1 MTESTWMN
9 SEALIDRMN
18 YALALSNGQV
28 GGTNF
33 DSGRVLALG
42 TLTSRGFP
50 HTNSADSGRGPEI
63 ALLLLENA
71 VLNGEVSAATQKAIR
86 RQLDDP
92 QVAAHELD
100 DPKRTLNT
108 MTALVIGSPEFQHR

>member
-1 MTESTWMN
+1 MGMPLYEDVPPTGYSMTASTWMN

-33 DSGRVLALG
+33 DAGRLLALG

-50 HTNSADSGRGPEI
+50 RPNRSCGGAAEPGTSGAEAPRPNGAEPRYHTSATNPGADCDSDSGR
-63 ALLLLENA
+63 
-71 VLNGEVSAATQKAIR
+71 
-86 RQLDDP
+86 
-92 QVAAHELD
+92 
-100 DPKRTLNT
+100 
-108 MTALVIGSPEFQHR
+108 